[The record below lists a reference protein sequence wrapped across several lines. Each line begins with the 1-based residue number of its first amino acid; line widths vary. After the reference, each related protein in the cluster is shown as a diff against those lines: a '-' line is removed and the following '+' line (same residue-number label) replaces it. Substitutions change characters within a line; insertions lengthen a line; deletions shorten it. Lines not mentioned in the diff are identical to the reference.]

1 MDKDSVRKIIKYTMK
16 HYPYMMIGMA
26 MTAEQ
31 TRTYNLTRLAHLS
44 AMYENSEKLLKKYRI
59 KLELKKPYL
68 QKTYELFGK
77 AV

>member
-1 MDKDSVRKIIKYTMK
+1 MDKDSVRKIAKYCMK
-16 HYPYMMIGMA
+16 HYPYMMIGMS

-31 TRTYNLTRLAHLS
+31 IRTYNLTELAYLS
-44 AMYENSEKLLKKYRI
+44 AMYENSEKVLKKYRI